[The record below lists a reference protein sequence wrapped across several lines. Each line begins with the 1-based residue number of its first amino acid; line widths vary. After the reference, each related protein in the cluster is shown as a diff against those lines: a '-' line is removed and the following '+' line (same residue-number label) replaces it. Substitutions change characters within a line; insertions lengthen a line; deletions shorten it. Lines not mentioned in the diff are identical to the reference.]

1 MSDRQ
6 PLLESSAHRG
16 AQATAIGPSAFAG
29 ELIMKVLNYGTISA
43 AAARVLIG
51 AMLLVTLVSATA
63 GIGRAAQFIPSI
75 GFTKSTDPNGGDGQF
90 LGGVALRAAFLPFL
104 SAEGG
109 IAYRQDSFSN
119 DALKVH
125 QWPVT
130 ASLWLTP
137 IQFLYAGGGL
147 GWYRTT
153 YDYRDTL
160 PYKDTTTDKVG
171 VHLGGGLALPLT
183 SHLGLDLNG
192 RYVFMQKDDSVQL
205 PTEFNPD
212 FWSTSLGLA
221 IKF

>member
-1 MSDRQ
+1 MEHRNPRTTAVAPARQ
-6 PLLESSAHRG
+6 LLG
-16 AQATAIGPSAFAG
+16 TLL
-29 ELIMKVLNYGTISA
+29 LIVMISA
-43 AAARVLIG
+43 SPG
-51 AMLLVTLVSATA
+51 NS
-63 GIGRAAQFIPSI
+63 RAAQFIPSI
-75 GFTKSTDPNGGDGQF
+75 GFTKATDASAGDGQF
-90 LGGVALRAAFLPFL
+90 FGSVAFRASLLPFL

-119 DALKVH
+119 DDLKVR

-137 IQFLYAGGGL
+137 LRMLYAGGGL

-153 YDYRDTL
+153 YDYRSTL
-160 PYKDTTTDKVG
+160 PFKDTTTDKVG
-171 VHLGGGLALPLT
+171 VHLGGGLALPVGP
-183 SHLGLDLNG
+183 HLGLDLNG
-192 RYVFMQKDDSVQL
+192 RYVFMQKDSGVQF